1 MNQHHQTAFP
11 SRVDSLAEQ
20 QNRYISQLYV
30 VPAVDAVDAG
40 KGQLEISVNQ
50 GQVPNNVQLQGPY
63 FCLHMYLYII
73 AIVKTEFKDHITD
86 AGRCL
91 VTFIPQYAGTYMIDV
106 TFNGKQ
112 VHGLPCFE
120 PKSN

>member
-1 MNQHHQTAFP
+1 
-11 SRVDSLAEQ
+11 
-20 QNRYISQLYV
+20 
-30 VPAVDAVDAG
+30 
-40 KGQLEISVNQ
+40 
-50 GQVPNNVQLQGPY
+50 
-63 FCLHMYLYII
+63 MYLYII

-112 VHGLPCFE
+112 VHGLPVLNLKAIDKYIE
-120 PKSN
+120 NIINPPRLTDA

>member
-50 GQVPNNVQLQGPY
+50 GQVPNNVQLQGP
-63 FCLHMYLYII
+63 FLL
-73 AIVKTEFKDHITD
+73 
-86 AGRCL
+86 
-91 VTFIPQYAGTYMIDV
+91 TYV
-106 TFNGKQ
+106 FVYNRN
-112 VHGLPCFE
+112 FE
-120 PKSN
+120 NKV